1 METREEV
8 IRGEIDRINA
18 AIDETEQYGDQF
30 DETVNGFAHDD
41 AETMLINGPHRRELA

>member
-18 AIDETEQYGDQF
+18 AIDETREQYGNQF
-30 DETVNGFAHDD
+30 TRRLTVSR
-41 AETMLINGPHRRELA
+41 TTTPKPC